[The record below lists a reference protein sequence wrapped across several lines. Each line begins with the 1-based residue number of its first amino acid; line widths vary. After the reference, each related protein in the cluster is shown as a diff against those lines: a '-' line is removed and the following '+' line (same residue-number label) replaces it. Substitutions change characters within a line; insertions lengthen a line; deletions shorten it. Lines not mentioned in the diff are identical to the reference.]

1 MKDIAEHLLATR
13 SAVYT
18 DQLFEKAKAAEEKK

>member
-1 MKDIAEHLLATR
+1 MTDIAEHLLATR

-18 DQLFEKAKAAEEKK
+18 GQPVEKAKAALGIK